1 MNSAEHRAMEQPVRT
16 LEVFLTFLRL
26 GCQCF
31 GGPVAHLGYFRDE
44 FVARR
49 RWLDERTYVD
59 LVALCQFLPGP
70 SSSQVGMGIGL
81 IKAGLPG
88 VLAAWI
94 GFTLPSA
101 LLMVAFAYGM
111 LEAGDALGT
120 GWLKGLKVMAVAVVA
135 QAVWGMAR
143 TLCPDRT
150 RQGFAV
156 VAAILVLAWPGPFGQ
171 LVVIGIGALLGWLIL
186 KGGATADGALTLS
199 IGRRSGVAALALFF
213 LLLAGLPVAVSL
225 TQSDGLTVFDSFF
238 RAGSLVFGGG
248 HVLLPLLQ
256 AHVVPP
262 GWVDT
267 DAFLAGYGAAQAL
280 PGPLFS
286 ISAYLGV
293 VLRPGGGVGLALL
306 CLLAI
311 FLPSF
316 LLLVGALP
324 FWNALRARP
333 AVQSALMGVNAAV
346 VGLLVAVLYDP
357 VWIGTI
363 HGAAD
368 FVLLLAAFGALA
380 VLRLPPW
387 LVAPLAAALGAGLAL
402 F

>member
-1 MNSAEHRAMEQPVRT
+1 MAQPVGAFG
-16 LEVFLTFLRL
+16 VFLTFLKL

-31 GGPVAHLGYFRDE
+31 GGPAAHLGYFRDE
-44 FVARR
+44 FVVRR

-101 LLMVAFAYGM
+101 LLMLAFAYGM
-111 LEAGDALGT
+111 VEAGDALGT

-171 LVVIGIGALLGWLIL
+171 LAVIGVGAVLGWLIL
-186 KGGATADGALTLS
+186 KGGAAGDGVLTLT
-199 IGRRSGVAALALFF
+199 IGRRTGVAALALFF
-213 LLLAGLPVAVSL
+213 VLLAGLPIAVSVL
-225 TQSDGLTVFDSFF
+225 QSHALTVFDSFF

-267 DAFLAGYGAAQAL
+267 DTFLAGYGAAQAL

-286 ISAYLGV
+286 IAAYLGV
-293 VLRPGGGVGLALL
+293 VMRPGGGVILALL

-333 AVQSALMGVNAAV
+333 GVQSALMGVNASV

-357 VWIGTI
+357 VWTGTI

-387 LVAPLAAALGAGLAL
+387 LVAPLAAALGTALAL

>member
-1 MNSAEHRAMEQPVRT
+1 VTAAAPSAARPVGAWA
-16 LEVFLTFLRL
+16 VFLTFLRL

-101 LLMVAFAYGM
+101 LLMLAFAYGM
-111 LEAGDALGT
+111 VEAGDALGT

-143 TLCPDRT
+143 ALCPDRT
-150 RQGFAV
+150 RQAFAV
-156 VAAILVLAWPGPFGQ
+156 IAAILVLAWPGPFGQ
-171 LVVIGIGALLGWLIL
+171 LAVIGLGAGLGRLIL
-186 KGGATADGALTLS
+186 KGGAGGDGVLALT
-199 IGRRSGVAALALFF
+199 IGRKTGAAALAVFF
-213 LLLAGLPVAVSL
+213 LLLAGLPVAASVL
-225 TQSDGLTVFDSFF
+225 QNHALTVFDSFY

-267 DAFLAGYGAAQAL
+267 DTFLAGYGAAQAL

-293 VLRPGGGVGLALL
+293 VMQPGGGVALALL

-333 AVQSALMGVNAAV
+333 GVQSALMGVNAAV

-357 VWIGTI
+357 VWTDTVHGT
-363 HGAAD
+363 AD

-402 F
+402 V

>member
-1 MNSAEHRAMEQPVRT
+1 MAQPVGAFG
-16 LEVFLTFLRL
+16 VFRTFLKL

-44 FVARR
+44 FVVRR

-101 LLMVAFAYGM
+101 LLMLAFAYGM
-111 LEAGDALGT
+111 VEAGDALGT

-171 LVVIGIGALLGWLIL
+171 LMVIGIGAVLGWLIL
-186 KGGATADGALTLS
+186 KGGAAGDGVLTLT
-199 IGRRSGVAALALFF
+199 IGRRTGVAALALFF
-213 LLLAGLPVAVSL
+213 VLLAGLPIAVSVL
-225 TQSDGLTVFDSFF
+225 QSHALTVFDSFF

-267 DAFLAGYGAAQAL
+267 DTFLAGYGAAQAL

-293 VLRPGGGVGLALL
+293 VMRPGGGVVLALL

-333 AVQSALMGVNAAV
+333 GVQSALMGVNASV

-357 VWIGTI
+357 VWTGTI

-387 LVAPLAAALGAGLAL
+387 LVAPLAAALGTVLAL